1 MEIIRR
7 NTKKADR
14 KKKEGRKKKGR
25 NKSPLK
31 HFSGLKS
38 CIFYVLVQKVYSIFL
53 ATWFFIIL
61 ILDVVSN
68 WIIYISNIILAID
81 QKLFDS

>member
-1 MEIIRR
+1 MEIIRQ

-31 HFSGLKS
+31 HFSGL
-38 CIFYVLVQKVYSIFL
+38 
-53 ATWFFIIL
+53 
-61 ILDVVSN
+61 
-68 WIIYISNIILAID
+68 IIYNSN
-81 QKLFDS
+81 KEFSVT